1 VAVDASTGE
10 SLPQEGSFNHRTNH
24 EGSFRIGGL
33 SRHLYRVTVRP
44 QKEGLARRSK
54 LVDLRSGVGLDG
66 VRFDLVP
73 AVPLV
78 VSSDASEFVD
88 IAYTL
93 RDERG
98 EFVLRSR
105 VWQAEPFALP
115 LAPGRYT
122 LQCERDG
129 APLGAPHEVVLVDR
143 PVSLQLP

>member
-1 VAVDASTGE
+1 MSNVEHVAVDVSTGE
-10 SLPQEGSFNHRTNH
+10 PLPREGSLNHRTN
-24 EGSFRIGGL
+24 EQGSFRIGGL

-44 QKEGLARRSK
+44 RDERLARSSK
-54 LVDLRSGVGLDG
+54 LV
-66 VRFDLVP
+66 DLVP

-78 VSSDASEFVD
+78 ISADESNWVD
-88 IAYTL
+88 IEYTL

-98 EFVLRSR
+98 EFVLRSQ
-105 VWQAEPFALP
+105 VWQAAPFPLQ

-143 PVSLQLP
+143 AVSLQLP